1 MIRMSVNRILP
12 LLLLL
17 VFFTSC
23 ARKYKVEGS
32 SSVTSL
38 DGKMLFLKTL
48 QNGQWVAVDSAEVIH
63 GLFSMKGPV
72 DSVMMVTL
80 YMDDEGIMPLVLE
93 DGKIEVSI
101 SNTQLAAKGT
111 LLNDRLYEFIE
122 KRNALELQI
131 EELDRKEARMV
142 LDGANSALVF
152 GIQGYDKRSVSEPS
166 GEDNVMGAKDGFI
179 EVVRVNMSLL
189 RRRMKTP
196 QLKLELFVKGSKSQT
211 DLCLCYM
218 ADRVPKSLIA
228 QIKARLDEM
237 ELESILSSG
246 YLQPFLENRRGCL
259 FDTVG
264 TTQRPDVLCAK
275 LLEGRVGLLID
286 GTPFALVIPKLFCE
300 SFQTM
305 DDYCYRPAYATLV
318 RWIKYAAFLVA
329 VLLPALYVAIA
340 LHHPELLNRTLLL
353 ILADAEENAPISLT
367 AEAIGVLLVYE
378 IIREA
383 GLRLPKAVG
392 GAVSIV
398 AGLIIGDAAVA
409 SGLISTPMLTV
420 TAIAVIAG
428 FVVPDLAQSITLLR
442 LAFLL
447 IAGFWGLFG
456 ISLLGAA
463 VLFNL
468 CAGES
473 FGFPITA
480 PIAPLY
486 KKGFRDTLTRVSF
499 RKMQSGSFTV
509 EEYHE

>member
-1 MIRMSVNRILP
+1 
-12 LLLLL
+12 
-17 VFFTSC
+17 
-23 ARKYKVEGS
+23 
-32 SSVTSL
+32 
-38 DGKMLFLKTL
+38 
-48 QNGQWVAVDSAEVIH
+48 
-63 GLFSMKGPV
+63 
-72 DSVMMVTL
+72 
-80 YMDDEGIMPLVLE
+80 
-93 DGKIEVSI
+93 
-101 SNTQLAAKGT
+101 
-111 LLNDRLYEFIE
+111 
-122 KRNALELQI
+122 
-131 EELDRKEARMV
+131 
-142 LDGANSALVF
+142 
-152 GIQGYDKRSVSEPS
+152 
-166 GEDNVMGAKDGFI
+166 
-179 EVVRVNMSLL
+179 
-189 RRRMKTP
+189 
-196 QLKLELFVKGSKSQT
+196 
-211 DLCLCYM
+211 M
-218 ADRVPKSLIA
+218 ADRVPKQLIRE
-228 QIKARLDEM
+228 IKVRLDEM

-246 YLQPFLENRRGCL
+246 YLQPFLENRRSCL

-275 LLEGRVGLLID
+275 LLEGRVGLLIE

-329 VLLPALYVAIA
+329 ILLPALYVAIA

-353 ILADAEENAPISLT
+353 ILAEAEENAPISLT

-398 AGLIIGDAAVA
+398 AGLIIGDAAVS

-447 IAGFWGLFG
+447 TAGVLGLFG
-456 ISLLGAA
+456 ISLLGAV

-480 PIAPLY
+480 PFAPLY
-486 KKGFRDTLTRVSF
+486 RKGFRDTLTRVSF
-499 RKMQSGSFTV
+499 RKMQSGRLRSNQIFAILLVSAAFPLLCRTDAFTIEGIFGAAIAAVVQLLLCLPMLRLYHTSFSFCDYARKHRILPLFFLAYLLIQGGISFVRLQSTSQDIALPFSGKFLAAHLLRLCFPKLRYTSTV
-509 EEYHE
+509 CLLLMLGISWGASAVTVPDFASLAFLGILVLLIPGLLLFLPERRRQAT

>member
-1 MIRMSVNRILP
+1 M
-12 LLLLL
+12 
-17 VFFTSC
+17 
-23 ARKYKVEGS
+23 
-32 SSVTSL
+32 
-38 DGKMLFLKTL
+38 
-48 QNGQWVAVDSAEVIH
+48 
-63 GLFSMKGPV
+63 
-72 DSVMMVTL
+72 
-80 YMDDEGIMPLVLE
+80 
-93 DGKIEVSI
+93 
-101 SNTQLAAKGT
+101 
-111 LLNDRLYEFIE
+111 
-122 KRNALELQI
+122 
-131 EELDRKEARMV
+131 
-142 LDGANSALVF
+142 
-152 GIQGYDKRSVSEPS
+152 
-166 GEDNVMGAKDGFI
+166 
-179 EVVRVNMSLL
+179 
-189 RRRMKTP
+189 
-196 QLKLELFVKGSKSQT
+196 
-211 DLCLCYM
+211 
-218 ADRVPKSLIA
+218 
-228 QIKARLDEM
+228 
-237 ELESILSSG
+237 
-246 YLQPFLENRRGCL
+246 
-259 FDTVG
+259 
-264 TTQRPDVLCAK
+264 
-275 LLEGRVGLLID
+275 
-286 GTPFALVIPKLFCE
+286 
-300 SFQTM
+300 
-305 DDYCYRPAYATLV
+305 
-318 RWIKYAAFLVA
+318 
-329 VLLPALYVAIA
+329 LLPALYVAIA

>member
-1 MIRMSVNRILP
+1 MQQNHTEILLQQTISPQLSVNLSKIRTI
-12 LLLLL
+12 
-17 VFFTSC
+17 
-23 ARKYKVEGS
+23 AEGS
-32 SSVTSL
+32 SDLLVNEFVLSGLPAALLCCEGMLSTSTMTEL
-38 DGKMLFLKTL
+38 ILKPITAIRLVCPTAANVFAFIRNHQLYSIDRAEASTYADLFRFL
-48 QNGQWVAVDSAEVIH
+48 NSGFAV
-63 GLFSMKGPV
+63 L
-72 DSVMMVTL
+72 
-80 YMDDEGIMPLVLE
+80 
-93 DGKIEVSI
+93 
-101 SNTQLAAKGT
+101 
-111 LLNDRLYEFIE
+111 
-122 KRNALELQI
+122 
-131 EELDRKEARMV
+131 V
-142 LDGANSALVF
+142 LDGADSALVF

-218 ADRVPKSLIA
+218 ADRVPQSLIA

>member
-1 MIRMSVNRILP
+1 MKENHLEQLLRQPIRPRFPENLTQIRNIADGSSD
-12 LLLLL
+12 LL
-17 VFFTSC
+17 VNEFFLSGLPAALLC
-23 ARKYKVEGS
+23 CEG
-32 SSVTSL
+32 
-38 DGKMLFLKTL
+38 MLSTAMITELILNPITQIQLKQPTAAKIFAYIR
-48 QNGQWVAVDSAEVIH
+48 NRR
-63 GLFSMKGPV
+63 LFSIDRAEAATYADLFRFLNSGFAV
-72 DSVMMVTL
+72 L
-80 YMDDEGIMPLVLE
+80 ILEGA
-93 DGKIEVSI
+93 DK
-101 SNTQLAAKGT
+101 
-111 LLNDRLYEFIE
+111 
-122 KRNALELQI
+122 
-131 EELDRKEARMV
+131 
-142 LDGANSALVF
+142 ALVF
-152 GIQGYDKRSVSEPS
+152 GVQGYDKRSVSEPT
-166 GEDNVMGAKDGFI
+166 GENNIMGAKDGFI

-189 RRRMKTP
+189 RRRMKSP

-218 ADRVPKSLIA
+218 ADRVPKKLI
-228 QIKARLDEM
+228 QRIKARLDTM

-246 YLQPFLENRRGCL
+246 YVQPFLENRRGC
-259 FDTVG
+259 FFNTVG

-305 DDYCYRPAYATLV
+305 DDYCYHPVYTTFI

-329 VLLPALYVAIA
+329 VLLPSLYLAVA

-353 ILADAEENAPISLT
+353 ILADAEQNAPLSLT
-367 AEAIGVLLVYE
+367 AETVGVLLVYE
-378 IIREA
+378 MIREA

-398 AGLIIGDAAVA
+398 AGLIIGDAAVS

-420 TAIAVIAG
+420 TAIAVISG
-428 FVVPDLAQSITLLR
+428 FVIPDLNTSITLLR
-442 LAFLL
+442 LAFLF
-447 IAGFWGLFG
+447 AGGIWGLFG

-473 FGFPITA
+473 FGFPIMA
-480 PIAPLY
+480 PVAPLY
-486 KKGFRDTLTRVSF
+486 RKGLRDTLTRVSF
-499 RKMQSGSFTV
+499 RKMQSGNFTV

>member
-1 MIRMSVNRILP
+1 MPENKIEM
-12 LLLLL
+12 LLEQPVLSN
-17 VFFTSC
+17 FTENLQQVRTI
-23 ARKYKVEGS
+23 AEGS
-32 SSVTSL
+32 SDLLVNEFFLSDMRAALLCCEGMLSTSTITELILRPITKVQLEHPDASRVFHYIQNHQLYSVDRAEAKTYR
-38 DGKMLFLKTL
+38 DLFRFL
-48 QNGQWVAVDSAEVIH
+48 NSGFAVLI
-63 GLFSMKGPV
+63 
-72 DSVMMVTL
+72 
-80 YMDDEGIMPLVLE
+80 
-93 DGKIEVSI
+93 
-101 SNTQLAAKGT
+101 
-111 LLNDRLYEFIE
+111 
-122 KRNALELQI
+122 
-131 EELDRKEARMV
+131 
-142 LDGANSALVF
+142 LDGADSALVF
-152 GIQGYDKRSVSEPS
+152 GVQGYDKRSVSEPS

-179 EVVRVNMSLL
+179 EVVRVNMSLM

-196 QLKLELFVKGSKSQT
+196 QLKLELFVKGKRSQT

-218 ADRVPKSLIA
+218 ADRVPKKLIQ
-228 QIKARLDEM
+228 QIKARLDQM

-246 YLQPFLENRRGCL
+246 YVQPFLENRRGCL

-300 SFQTM
+300 NFQTM
-305 DDYCYRPAYATLV
+305 DDYCYRPSYVTLV

-329 VLLPALYVAIA
+329 ILLPSLYLAIA

-353 ILADAEENAPISLT
+353 ILAEAEQDAPISLT

-398 AGLIIGDAAVA
+398 AGLIIGDAAVS

-442 LAFLL
+442 LTFILVGGL
-447 IAGFWGLFG
+447 WGLFG
-456 ISLLGAA
+456 ISLLGMV

-468 CAGES
+468 CAGEC
-473 FGFPITA
+473 FDFPIMA

-486 KKGFRDTLTRVSF
+486 RGGMRDTITRVSF
-499 RKMQSGSFTV
+499 RKMQSGGFTV
-509 EEYHE
+509 EDYHE